1 MGLSGM
7 VKMIKNNHQF
17 AWIYQAYTVPL
28 LYKR

>member
-1 MGLSGM
+1 MGLSGPA
-7 VKMIKNNHQF
+7 KMIKNNYGF